1 MLILHRAFFILH
13 PNKMRRNI
21 FICLSLAAV
30 TLAVFWPLRH
40 FGFVYYDDQLFT
52 DNPAVNSGL
61 NWNSF
66 GWAFSSVVVANWHPV
81 TSLSF
86 VLDHQFFGTNP
97 GAEHLVNMI
106 FHAANAALLFLVL
119 QKISGATWRSAMV
132 AAIFALHPLR
142 VESVA
147 WVSERKDVLCGF
159 FFLASLLAYARFVEE
174 SKVENKKSKLFFGA
188 GLALFVLA
196 LMSKPMAVTLP
207 FALLLLDF
215 WPLRRFNRS
224 TIRRLIVEKIPFFI
238 LSATFCAVTY
248 QIQKNFAAM
257 VSFDRLGW
265 GQRIGN
271 AILGYNGYLG
281 KFFWP
286 EKLAV
291 IYPYS
296 TNLDATEIWLAALL
310 LLAISI
316 LCVWQ
321 ISRRPFLAVGW
332 FWFLGTSLP
341 IIGLVQVG
349 DTSMA
354 DRYTYIPLIGPAI
367 SLVWLVSEKWKREHF
382 QKTFLAILSAATL
395 IALAISTR
403 LQIQFWQNSTRL
415 FAHAIAVTGKNA
427 SAESGLGIAL
437 EHEAQTNE
445 AMIHYQIAIAEN
457 PADKQTYYN
466 LGNLLVA
473 QGRWTEAEELYSNIL
488 GITPDDFTAH
498 MVLAAILPH
507 LNRPEEAVAHL
518 ETALQINPD
527 DTGAMNNLAWALATN
542 EKPEIRNGAR
552 AVQLAQRACELTH
565 YQKTI
570 YIGTLA
576 AAYAEAVK
584 FDDAIATA
592 QKACDLAA
600 KNGEEDLLQRN
611 QELLQLYRAHKPFHE
626 GAEKLVPAAN

>member
-1 MLILHRAFFILH
+1 
-13 PNKMRRNI
+13 MRLNI
-21 FICLSLAAV
+21 FICLSLAGV
-30 TLAVFWPLRH
+30 TLAVFWPLQH
-40 FGFVYYDDQLFT
+40 FGFVYYDDPLFT

-66 GWAFSSVVVANWHPV
+66 VWAFSSVVVANWHPV

-97 GAEHLVNMI
+97 GAEHLVNVI
-106 FHAANAALLFLVL
+106 FHAANAVLLFLLL
-119 QKISGATWRSAMV
+119 QKISGAAWRSAMV

-159 FFLASLLAYARFVEE
+159 FFLLSLLAYARFAGE
-174 SKVENKKSKLFFGA
+174 SRTQNKKSELFYSASLIAFA
-188 GLALFVLA
+188 LA

-207 FALLLLDF
+207 FVLLLLDF
-215 WPLRRFNRS
+215 WPLQRFNRS
-224 TIRRLIVEKIPFFI
+224 NVRRVFTEKIPFFA
-238 LSATFCAVTY
+238 LSAIFCAVTY
-248 QIQKNFAAM
+248 EIQKKFAAM
-257 VSFDRLGW
+257 VSFDRLGL
-265 GQRIGN
+265 GERIGN
-271 AILGYNGYLG
+271 AILSYAGYLG

-296 TNLDATEIWLAALL
+296 TDLDATEICLAALL

-316 LCVWQ
+316 LCLLQ
-321 ISRRPFLAVGW
+321 IPRRPFLAVGW
-332 FWFLGTSLP
+332 LWFLGTSLP

-367 SLVWLVSEKWKREHF
+367 SLVWLGAEIFSRGNF
-382 QKTFLAILSAATL
+382 PKTFPAISAAAVL
-395 IALAISTR
+395 IALAILTHR
-403 LQIQFWQNSTRL
+403 QIQFWQNSSGL
-415 FAHAIAVTGKNA
+415 FTHAIAVTGKNA

-445 AMIHYQIAIAEN
+445 AMVHYRIAIAEN
-457 PADKQTYYN
+457 PADRQAYYN
-466 LGNLLVA
+466 LGNLLLE
-473 QGRWTEAEELYSNIL
+473 QGKWTEAEELYSEIL
-488 GITPDDFTAH
+488 DADPDDFTAH

-507 LNRPEEAVAHL
+507 LNRPEESVAHL

-527 DTGAMNNLAWALATN
+527 SAETMNNLAWALATN
-542 EKPEIRNGAR
+542 EKSEIRNGAR
-552 AVQLAQRACELTH
+552 AVQFAQRACELTH
-565 YQKTI
+565 FQKTI

-576 AAYAEAVK
+576 AAYAEAGK
-584 FDDAIATA
+584 FDDAIATV
-592 QKACDLAA
+592 QRACDLAA
-600 KNGEEDLLQRN
+600 KNRETGLLQRN
-611 QELLQLYRAHKPFHE
+611 RELLELYRKHKPFHE
-626 GAEKLVPAAN
+626 ISAREDTRPTN